1 MAIGS
6 TNTTVNQ
13 QGMRLQKIYW
23 KTYMKAP
30 QMFEEVFNTPSWDPS
45 RSFATT
51 MPVIGLGLYALKPEG
66 QPPAYDM
73 AAEGTPT
80 TFTFATFSLA
90 YKITEEGRLED
101 PERMFRRLP
110 EMLAYSGTISKE
122 IIIWAVFNLAFNGV
136 GSAQP
141 VLGPDGQPLASS
153 VHPLEGLP
161 GQTYSNYGGITSL
174 TPESFQNAL
183 TAFQLLPDDRGLPMW
198 KTPRKLIVHPN
209 IIGIGQTVLHADLYP
224 YSSENRPNVV
234 KDATGLMSPRY
245 LTLPNSWYL
254 VAGKG
259 EEEADTHSLVAPFH
273 WRDRVRTWEDPETGN
288 QSQRASFR
296 LSTGWEDP
304 RGFYGSSGA

>member
-1 MAIGS
+1 
-6 TNTTVNQ
+6 
-13 QGMRLQKIYW
+13 
-23 KTYMKAP
+23 
-30 QMFEEVFNTPSWDPS
+30 
-45 RSFATT
+45 
-51 MPVIGLGLYALKPEG
+51 
-66 QPPAYDM
+66 
-73 AAEGTPT
+73 
-80 TFTFATFSLA
+80 
-90 YKITEEGRLED
+90 
-101 PERMFRRLP
+101 MFRRLP